1 MTPHGTLYI
10 VNWHSSLQQVYCV
23 GGGLFAS
30 PIPKKITLGGEP
42 GSWISLASPLLSSQ
56 THALPVCLPAWVTP
70 TSTVR
75 MSVPQQNTNI
85 QISTLV
91 TLCESACRCTE
102 PKSKQKYHMK
112 NKLSVQGKYLVCCI
126 TVCVTIT
133 LMKLDHARPIDAAR
147 RQLKHTPCRALSSLS
162 HEILQLCNNTD

>member
-1 MTPHGTLYI
+1 ML
-10 VNWHSSLQQVYCV
+10 

-42 GSWISLASPLLSSQ
+42 GSWISLASPLLGSQ
-56 THALPVCLPAWVTP
+56 TIELPVCLPAWVTLSTP
-70 TSTVR
+70 TVR
-75 MSVPQQNTNI
+75 MSVPQW
-85 QISTLV
+85 
-91 TLCESACRCTE
+91 
-102 PKSKQKYHMK
+102 KQTGPDQHTGHFVRVCPPLYWTKVETKYHMK

-147 RQLKHTPCRALSSLS
+147 RQLKHTPCRALRSLS